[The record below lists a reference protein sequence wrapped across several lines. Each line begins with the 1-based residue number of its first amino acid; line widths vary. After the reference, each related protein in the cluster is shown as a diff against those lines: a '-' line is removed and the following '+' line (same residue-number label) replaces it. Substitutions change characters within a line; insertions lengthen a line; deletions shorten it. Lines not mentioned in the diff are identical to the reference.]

1 MPRTQQVKITC
12 PRCQQPFVSDI
23 TTIIEADDDV
33 LAERLAAG
41 ELNKIDC
48 PTCPFQGMVSYPVVY
63 HDRQHRVLLAAIPG
77 LEAMGEEDVWNAVG
91 EDLQWVVGAMPP
103 ARQNDEYL
111 YHPRLLPTLEIL
123 SGAVSALR
131 RGVDADTAIRAVYR
145 SQLLQALLMTG
156 KDVNTR
162 RALFRESPDLADEE
176 MLGILNSMID
186 ESLRDA
192 NLSSAAR
199 LTDVRDDLATHL
211 RNTTGLR
218 RIREHVE
225 QRRPDLDSTGLTGS
239 NEEGRR

>member
-1 MPRTQQVKITC
+1 MPRTQTVRINC

-23 TTIIEADDDV
+23 TTIVEADDEA
-33 LAERLAAG
+33 LADKLAAG

-48 PTCPFQGMVSYPVVY
+48 PNCHFQGMVSYPVLY
-63 HDRQHRVLLAAIPG
+63 HDRQHRVLFAAVPG
-77 LEAMGEEDVWNAVG
+77 LEAMGEDEVWDAIG

-111 YHPRLLPTLEIL
+111 YRPRLLPTLEIL
-123 SGAVSALR
+123 GGAVSALR

-176 MLGILNSMID
+176 MLGILNTMID

-192 NLSSAAR
+192 NLASAAR

-218 RIREHVE
+218 RIREHVA
-225 QRRPDLDSTGLTGS
+225 QRRPDLDASGLSG
-239 NEEGRR
+239 NEE